1 MTTRE
6 RKRAVWLFLAP
17 RLLIF
22 ALGAVFGLYV
32 AVRGLSSS
40 DLVDVGLGLVVFSG
54 SAYLAVRLLRATG
67 IY

>member
-1 MTTRE
+1 MTIRE

-22 ALGAVFGLYV
+22 AMGAVFGLYV
-32 AVRGLSSS
+32 VARGLSSS
-40 DLVDVGLGLVVFSG
+40 DLVPAGLGLVVFSG
-54 SAYLAVRLLRATG
+54 SAYLAVRLLRAVG